1 MRGLSPVVTSGG
13 HSSLQHWGSLQWL
26 LWLWSIGPRA
36 GSVAVAHRPS
46 SSMAR
51 GILVP
56 RPGMEPV
63 SPELAGRFLTFGP
76 PEKSLSWTFD
86 TQFGGEMEVQRE
98 EVIFPSAIG

>member
-1 MRGLSPVVTSGG
+1 
-13 HSSLQHWGSLQWL
+13 
-26 LWLWSIGPRA
+26 
-36 GSVAVAHRPS
+36 
-46 SSMAR
+46 
-51 GILVP
+51 
-56 RPGMEPV
+56 MEPV